1 MEENKINPQV
11 EEALDR
17 RSLAT
22 EETQESSIDFAAIWA
37 AIKKHRKL
45 YYIVLPVTFVIMCIY
60 TLSLPNYY
68 KCEVTLAPELGGK
81 AASASGLASL
91 ASSFGVNIGSGGAST
106 GDAITPT
113 LYPDLMNSV
122 DFKTSLFDVKVQR
135 KEDKAPM
142 TYYDYLMNEQK
153 TPWWSG
159 FFGLLKPEKSE
170 LQQVNTF
177 ELTKEQEGVSKAIA
191 QNVVCTIDKKTNVIT
206 IEVTDQDPRVAAMM
220 ADTVKTRLQDFLTEY
235 RTNKARHDLAY
246 AVSLQKQ
253 AKKDYERA
261 RQLYVDYMDS
271 NQDVVLM
278 SAQQK
283 QTDLENDMQLQFNNY
298 NALNAQVMDAKAKVQ
313 EVTPAFTTLQSA
325 TVPLHKD
332 HPKRGQIVL
341 ICLFLATLFTTAWIL
356 YKENQLK
363 PLLGLS

>member
-1 MEENKINPQV
+1 MEENIKKIDPQI
-11 EEALDR
+11 EE
-17 RSLAT
+17 
-22 EETQESSIDFAAIWA
+22 ESSIDFAAIWA
-37 AIKKHRKL
+37 AIKKHKTL
-45 YYIVLPVTFVIMCIY
+45 YYKVLPVTFVIMCVY

-68 KCEVTLAPELGGK
+68 KCEVTLAPEMGGK
-81 AASASGLASL
+81 TGSNLGSLASL
-91 ASSFGVNIGSGGAST
+91 ASSFGVNVGSGTGSIT

-135 KEDKAPM
+135 KDDKTPM

-153 TPWWSG
+153 EPWWSV
-159 FFGLLKPEKSE
+159 FFSFFKMKPEASKP
-170 LQQVNTF
+170 VDTF
-177 ELTKEQEGVSKAIA
+177 ELTRDQEKIA
-191 QNVVCTIDKKTNVIT
+191 KDINENVVCTVDKKTNVIK
-206 IEVTDQDPRVAAMM
+206 IEVTDQDPRIAAMM
-220 ADTVKTRLQDFLTEY
+220 ADTVKTRLQDFLTQY
-235 RTNKARHDLAY
+235 RTNKARHDLEY
-246 AVSLQKQ
+246 AQTLLKQ

-278 SAQQK
+278 AAMQK
-283 QTDLENDMQLQFNNY
+283 QTDLENEMQLQYNNY
-298 NALNAQVMDAKAKVQ
+298 NALNAQVIDAKAKVQ

-356 YKENQLK
+356 YKEDQLK

>member
-1 MEENKINPQV
+1 MEENKINPQI
-11 EEALDR
+11 EE
-17 RSLAT
+17 
-22 EETQESSIDFAAIWA
+22 ESSIDFGAIWA

-68 KCEVTLAPELGGK
+68 KCSVTLAPEMGGK
-81 AASASGLASL
+81 SGSASSLASL
-91 ASSFGVNIGSGGAST
+91 ASSFGVNIGSGSGNSM
-106 GDAITPT
+106 GDAITPM

-159 FFGLLKPEKSE
+159 FFGLMKPEKKE
-170 LQQVNTF
+170 EQPVNTF
-177 ELTKEQEGVSKAIA
+177 ELTREQEGVSKAIA
-191 QNVVCTIDKKTNVIT
+191 ENVVCSIDKKTNVIT

-246 AVSLQKQ
+246 AEALQKQ

-283 QTDLENDMQLQFNNY
+283 QTDLENDMQLQYNNY
-298 NALNAQVMDAKAKVQ
+298 NALNAQVIDAKAKVQ

-341 ICLFLATLFTTAWIL
+341 ICLFLAALFTTAWIL

>member
-1 MEENKINPQV
+1 MEENIKKIDPQ
-11 EEALDR
+11 E
-17 RSLAT
+17 
-22 EETQESSIDFAAIWA
+22 ESSIDFAAIWA
-37 AIKKHRKL
+37 AIKKHKTL
-45 YYIVLPVTFVIMCIY
+45 YYKVLPVTFVLVCIY

-68 KCEVTLAPELGGK
+68 KCVVTLAPEMGGK
-81 AASASGLASL
+81 SGSVSSLASL
-91 ASSFGVNIGSGGAST
+91 ASSFGVNIGGGSNPT
-106 GDAITPT
+106 GDAIIPT

-122 DFKTSLFDVKVQR
+122 DFKTSLFDAKVQR

-159 FFGLLKPEKSE
+159 FFGMIKPERAKE
-170 LQQVNTF
+170 QPVNSF
-177 ELTKEQEGVSKAIA
+177 ELTKEQEGVAKAIA
-191 QNVVCTIDKKTNVIT
+191 ANVVCTIDKKTNVIT
-206 IEVTDQDPRVAAMM
+206 IEVTDQDARIAAMM

-235 RTNKARHDLAY
+235 RTNKARNDLEY
-246 AVSLQKQ
+246 AQKLQKQ

-271 NQDVVLM
+271 NQDVILM

-283 QTDLENDMQLQFNNY
+283 QTDLENEMQLQYNNY
-298 NALNAQVMDAKAKVQ
+298 NALNAQVIDAKAKVQ

-341 ICLFLATLFTTAWIL
+341 ICLFLAALFTTAWIL

>member
-1 MEENKINPQV
+1 MEENIKKIDPQI
-11 EEALDR
+11 EE
-17 RSLAT
+17 
-22 EETQESSIDFAAIWA
+22 ESSIDFAAIWA
-37 AIKKHRKL
+37 AIKKHKTL
-45 YYIVLPVTFVIMCIY
+45 YYKVLPVTFVIMCVY

-68 KCEVTLAPELGGK
+68 KCEVTLAPEMGGK
-81 AASASGLASL
+81 SGSASGLASL
-91 ASSFGVNIGSGGAST
+91 ASSFGVNIGGGSNPT
-106 GDAITPT
+106 GDAIIPT

-153 TPWWSG
+153 KPWWSG
-159 FFGLLKPEKSE
+159 FFGLLGKDKEKDTKP
-170 LQQVNTF
+170 VDNF
-177 ELTKEQEGVSKAIA
+177 ELTLEQEAVAGAIA
-191 QNVVCTIDKKTNVIT
+191 QNVVCTIDKKTNVIK
-206 IEVTDQDPRVAAMM
+206 IEVTDQDPRIAAMM
-220 ADTVKTRLQDFLTEY
+220 ADTVKTRLQDFLTQY
-235 RTNKARHDLAY
+235 RTNKARNDLEY
-246 AVSLQKQ
+246 AQKLQKQ

-271 NQDVVLM
+271 NQDVILM

-283 QTDLENDMQLQFNNY
+283 QVDLENEMQLQYNNY
-298 NALNAQVMDAKAKVQ
+298 NALNAQVIDAKAKVQ

-341 ICLFLATLFTTAWIL
+341 ICLFLAALFTTAWIL

>member
-1 MEENKINPQV
+1 MSEEIKNLP
-11 EEALDR
+11 EA
-17 RSLAT
+17 
-22 EETQESSIDFAAIWA
+22 EETNIDFGAIWT
-37 AIKKHRKL
+37 AIKKHKKL
-45 YYIVLPVTFVIMCIY
+45 YYKVLPVTFVLVCVY
-60 TLSLPNYY
+60 SLSLPNYY

-91 ASSFGVNIGSGGAST
+91 ASSFGVNIGSGGSST
-106 GDAITPT
+106 GDAITPA

-135 KEDKAPM
+135 KDDKAPM

-159 FFGLLKPEKSE
+159 FFGLLKPKRSE
-170 LQQVNTF
+170 LKQVNTF
-177 ELTKEQEGVSKAIA
+177 ELTKEQEGVAKAISG
-191 QNVVCTIDKKTNVIT
+191 NVLCAIDKKTNVIK
-206 IEVTDQDPRVAAMM
+206 IEVTDQDPRIAAMM
-220 ADTVKTRLQDFLTEY
+220 ADTVKTRLQDFLTQY

-246 AVSLQKQ
+246 AENLQKQ

-261 RQLYVDYMDS
+261 RQLYVDYMDA
-271 NQDVVLM
+271 NQDVMLM

-283 QTDLENDMQLQFNNY
+283 QIDLENDMQLQYNNY
-298 NALNAQVMDAKAKVQ
+298 NALNAQVIDAKAKVQ

-332 HPKRGQIVL
+332 HPKRAQIVL
-341 ICLFLATLFTTAWIL
+341 ICLFVAALGTTVYAL
-356 YKENQLK
+356 QKENQLK

>member
-1 MEENKINPQV
+1 MSEEIKNLPPV
-11 EEALDR
+11 EEDSA
-17 RSLAT
+17 
-22 EETQESSIDFAAIWA
+22 IDFGAIWA

-45 YYIVLPVTFVIMCIY
+45 YYKVLPVTFVVVCIIA
-60 TLSLPNYY
+60 LSLPNYY

-81 AASASGLASL
+81 AGSASGLASL
-91 ASSFGVNIGSGGAST
+91 ASSFGVNIGGGASAS
-106 GDAITPT
+106 GDAITPA

-135 KEDKAPM
+135 KDDKAPM

-153 TPWWSG
+153 SPWWSG
-159 FFGLLKPEKSE
+159 FFGLMKPKKSE
-170 LQQVNTF
+170 LKQVNTF
-177 ELTKEQEGVSKAIA
+177 ELTKEQEGVAGAIA
-191 QNVVCTIDKKTNVIT
+191 KNVVCTIDKKTNVIK
-206 IEVTDQDPRVAAMM
+206 IEVTDQDPRIAAMM
-220 ADTVKTRLQDFLTEY
+220 ADTVKTRLQDFLTQY

-246 AVSLQKQ
+246 AENLQKQ

-261 RQLYVDYMDS
+261 RQLYVDYMDA
-271 NQDVVLM
+271 NQDVMLM

-283 QTDLENDMQLQFNNY
+283 QIDLENDMQLQYNNY
-298 NALNAQVMDAKAKVQ
+298 NALNAQVIDAKAKVQ

-332 HPKRGQIVL
+332 HPKRAQIVL
-341 ICLFLATLFTTAWIL
+341 ICLFVAALGTTVYAL
-356 YKENQLK
+356 QKENQLK